1 MKEKFLASAEK
12 FAKAMVQPL
21 MYLSVAGMI
30 LILGVLI
37 TNTTVTGFLPF
48 LKWTPIQLVG
58 KLIYEGIMILVNNL
72 GILFCIGIA
81 AALAKKEKQQASIIA
96 FMSYL
101 IFLKANNVT
110 LSTFEMLKAP
120 SEMLGLMGTGQAS
133 VLGIQVSDM
142 GVFSGIIIGCLVG
155 YVFNKSCDSNFKGYW
170 AMYSGT
176 RFSFIIMI
184 LVSLTLGVMVTFIWP
199 LVAQG
204 IAALTT
210 VIKNSGNFGL
220 FIYGFLERLLIPTG
234 LHHLVYVPFQFTDI
248 GGVMQ
253 VGEHTL
259 AGAYA
264 ITVAE
269 FGNPA
274 VTKFS
279 DSIYYMATGFTK
291 TFGYI
296 GIALAFYKT
305 AFKENKQKV
314 KALLMPLAITACLSG
329 VTEPFDFLFIFAA
342 PALFVIHSAIA
353 GLFIVLLKVFNVTA
367 MLGGG
372 IITVTLN
379 NLIAGVEKTNWPIMF
394 ILGLAQIALYYVLFS
409 FLIKKFK
416 FKTPGREDVNVEEA
430 KNGEVTSKDGSK
442 SIVDRKEDRVGVS
455 EIISVINGLGG
466 KENIINVTNCFTRLR
481 VDVNDLSLLNEDEIN
496 KCKNSG
502 IVKRGNN
509 VQIIFGIDVPQVRKE
524 VEDVLATL

>member
-1 MKEKFLASAEK
+1 MKEKFLTNAEK

-30 LILGVLI
+30 LIFGVLL
-37 TNTTVTGFLPF
+37 TNATVTQFLPF
-48 LKWTPIQLVG
+48 LKWMPIQLVG
-58 KLIYEGIMILVNNL
+58 KLIYEGIMLLVNNL
-72 GILFCIGIA
+72 GIIFCIGIA
-81 AALAKKEKQQASIIA
+81 SALAKEERHQASLIA

-101 IFLKANNVT
+101 LFLKANNIT
-110 LSTFEMLKAP
+110 LKTFEMLKTP
-120 SEMLGLMGTGQAS
+120 NEMLGLIGTGQSS

-142 GVFSGIIIGCLVG
+142 GVFSGIILGCLVG
-155 YVFNKSCDSNFKGYW
+155 YVFNKSCNARFKGYW
-170 AMYSGT
+170 SMYSGA
-176 RFSFIIMI
+176 RFSFILML
-184 LVSLTLGVMVTFIWP
+184 LVSLTLGVAVTFVWP
-199 LVAQG
+199 LVAEG
-204 IAALTT
+204 IKALTI
-210 VIKNSGNFGL
+210 VIKNSGSFGL
-220 FIYGFLERLLIPTG
+220 FMYGFLERLLIPTG

-248 GGVMQ
+248 GGVAQ
-253 VGEHTL
+253 FGGQTV

-279 DSIYYMATGFTK
+279 DTIYYMATGFTK

-314 KALLMPLAITACLSG
+314 KAILMPLAITACLSG

-342 PALFVIHSAIA
+342 PVLYVIHSAIA

-372 IITVTLN
+372 IITITLN
-379 NLIAGVEKTNWPIMF
+379 NLIAGVGKTNWPMMF
-394 ILGLAQIALYYVLFS
+394 VLGLAQIALYFVLFS
-409 FLIKKFK
+409 FLIKKFN
-416 FKTPGREDVNVEEA
+416 FKTPGREDVKKAEKVEVETTKA
-430 KNGEVTSKDGSK
+430 QGNSSK
-442 SIVDRKEDRVGVS
+442 SVDISEGVGALA
-455 EIISVINGLGG
+455 IINGLGG
-466 KENIINVTNCFTRLR
+466 KENIVNVTNCFTRLR
-481 VDVNDLSLLNEDEIN
+481 VDVKDLSLLDELEIN
-496 KCKNSG
+496 KYKNSG

-509 VQIIFGIDVPQVRKE
+509 VQIIFGIEVPSIRKE
-524 VEDVLATL
+524 VEDVLSTL

>member
-30 LILGVLI
+30 LIFGVLL
-37 TNTTVTGFLPF
+37 TNTTVTQFLPF

-58 KLIYEGIMILVNNL
+58 KLIYECIMILVNNL
-72 GILFCIGIA
+72 GIIFCIGIA
-81 AALAKKEKQQASIIA
+81 AALAKKEKHQASIIA

-101 IFLKANNVT
+101 MFLKANNIT
-110 LSTFEMLKAP
+110 LKTFDMLKTP
-120 SEMLGLMGTGQAS
+120 SEMLGLIGTGQAS

-155 YVFNKSCDSNFKGYW
+155 YVFNKSCDSKFKGYW

-176 RFSFIIMI
+176 RFSFILMI
-184 LVSLTLGVMVTFIWP
+184 LVSIALGVMVTFVWP
-199 LVAQG
+199 IVAQG
-204 IAALTT
+204 IQALTV
-210 VIKNSGNFGL
+210 VIKNSGSFGL

-253 VGEHTL
+253 VGEQTV

-264 ITVAE
+264 ITIAE

-279 DSIYYMATGFTK
+279 DTIYYMATGFTK

-305 AFKENKQKV
+305 AFKENKQRV

-342 PALFVIHSAIA
+342 PVLYVIHSAIA

-372 IITVTLN
+372 IITITLN
-379 NLIAGVEKTNWPIMF
+379 NLIAGIQKTNWPIMF
-394 ILGLAQIALYYVLFS
+394 ILGLVQIAVYFVLFS
-409 FLIKKFK
+409 FIIKKFNL
-416 FKTPGREDVNVEEA
+416 KTPGREDVKKGDIAEG
-430 KNGEVTSKDGSK
+430 NGLNEKIIK
-442 SIVDRKEDRVGVS
+442 SVDRVGAR
-455 EIISVINGLGG
+455 EALAIINGLGG
-466 KENIINVTNCFTRLR
+466 KENIVNVTNCFTRLR
-481 VDVNDLSLLNEDEIN
+481 VDVKDLSLLNEEEIN
-496 KCKNSG
+496 KCRNSG

-509 VQIIFGIDVPQVRKE
+509 VQIIFGIEVPEVRKE
-524 VEDVLATL
+524 VEDVLLTL

>member
-1 MKEKFLASAEK
+1 MKEKFLASAER

-30 LILGVLI
+30 LILGVLL
-37 TNTTVTGFLPF
+37 TNSTVVNYLPF
-48 LKWTPIQLVG
+48 LSWTPFKLVG
-58 KLIYEGIMILVNNL
+58 NLIYEGIMLLVNNL
-72 GILFCIGIA
+72 GLLFCIGIA
-81 AALAKKEKQQASIIA
+81 AALAKKEKHQASIIA
-96 FMSYL
+96 LMSYL
-101 IFLKANNVT
+101 MFLKSNNIT
-110 LSTFEMLKAP
+110 LKTFEMLKTP
-120 SEMLGLMGTGQAS
+120 NEMLGLIGTGQAS

-176 RFSFIIMI
+176 RFSFILMI
-184 LVSLTLGVMVTFIWP
+184 LVSLSLGVLVTFAWP
-199 LVAQG
+199 IVAEG
-204 IAALTT
+204 IKALTV
-210 VIKNSGNFGL
+210 VIKNSGSFGL

-253 VGEHTL
+253 VGEQTL

-264 ITVAE
+264 ITIAE

-314 KALLMPLAITACLSG
+314 KAMLMPLAITACLSG

-342 PALFVIHSAIA
+342 PVLYVIHSAIA
-353 GLFIVLLKVFNVTA
+353 GLFIVLLKIFNVTA

-372 IITVTLN
+372 IITITLN
-379 NLIAGVEKTNWPIMF
+379 NLIAGVQKTNWPIMF
-394 ILGLAQIALYYVLFS
+394 VLGLVQIAVYFVLFS

-416 FKTPGREDVNVEEA
+416 FKTPGREDVKVEEA
-430 KNGEVTSKDGSK
+430 SKENGVKSKTIKAGERIGVAEVL
-442 SIVDRKEDRVGVS
+442 SI
-455 EIISVINGLGG
+455 INGLGG
-466 KENIINVTNCFTRLR
+466 KENIVSVTNCFTRLR
-481 VDVNDLSLLNEDEIN
+481 VDVKDISLLNEAEIN

-509 VQIIFGIDVPQVRKE
+509 VQIIFGIEVPEVRKE
-524 VEDVLATL
+524 VEDVLLTL